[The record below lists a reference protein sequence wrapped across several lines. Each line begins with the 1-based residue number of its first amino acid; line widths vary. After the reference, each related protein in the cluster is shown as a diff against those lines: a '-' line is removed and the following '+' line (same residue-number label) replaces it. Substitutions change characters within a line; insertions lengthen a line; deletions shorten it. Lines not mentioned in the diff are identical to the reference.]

1 QVCPI
6 SYLRIS
12 MSPLLQ
18 AASSKALLAV
28 PLGVTLRFTVHF
40 HDSSGEAFHSHNA
53 LLSFATNRD
62 DLVQV
67 GKGATN
73 NTFVIQTVNVG
84 LSLLKVWAAEHGG
97 LADYVALPV
106 QHSILPELSTALP
119 GDVLCLST
127 TLPPPPQGLPGV
139 WSSSSSSIL
148 QVDSKT
154 GVAVA
159 RDVGVVTL
167 YYEIPGLLK
176 TYREV

>member
-1 QVCPI
+1 PI

-18 AASSKALLAV
+18 APSSKALLAL
-28 PLGVTLRFTVHF
+28 PLGVTLRLTVHF
-40 HDSSGEAFHSHNA
+40 HDSSGDAFHSHNA
-53 LLSFATNRD
+53 LLSFTTNRD

-84 LSLLKVWAAEHGG
+84 LSLLKVWTVEHSS

-106 QHSILPELSTALP
+106 QHSILPELSTARP

-127 TLPPPPQGLPGV
+127 ALPPQQGLPGI

-167 YYEIPGLLK
+167 YYEIPSLLK

>member
-1 QVCPI
+1 PI

-18 AASSKALLAV
+18 APSNKALLAL
-28 PLGVTLRFTVHF
+28 PLGVTLRLTVHF
-40 HDSSGEAFHSHNA
+40 HDSSGDAFHSHNA

-84 LSLLKVWAAEHGG
+84 LSLLKVWAVEHSS

-106 QHSILPELSTALP
+106 QHSILPGLSTARP

-127 TLPPPPQGLPGV
+127 ALPPQQGPPGI